1 MVRLTLPY
9 TKLSLTAYGINYIL
23 IPRLSMHT
31 NPRYKG
37 DEFMKINKKLI
48 KGSTSTLVLSLL
60 NQRPM
65 YGYEIIK
72 VIEVKSGGVFSF
84 KEGTLYP
91 ILHSLEGEELI
102 EAYWS
107 ESEEGRKRK
116 YYKITN
122 KGKSFMEEK
131 KSEWSLFKTSVD
143 KILLEE
149 FSWE

>member
-1 MVRLTLPY
+1 
-9 TKLSLTAYGINYIL
+9 
-23 IPRLSMHT
+23 MHT
-31 NPRYKG
+31 DSRYKG
-37 DEFMKINKKLI
+37 DEFMKVNKELI

-72 VIEVKSGGVFSF
+72 VIEVKSGGIFSF

-91 ILHSLEGEELI
+91 ILHSLEGEEMI

-116 YYKITN
+116 YYKITD
-122 KGKSFMEEK
+122 KGRLYMEEK
-131 KSEWSLFKTSVD
+131 KNEWSTFKNAVD
-143 KILLEE
+143 KIL
-149 FSWE
+149 WEGFAWE